1 MILGNSQNRIQSRV
15 LLTCILYRLSIL
27 WFDVSV
33 VMQVRGEIEGVSA
46 GTVFDMLLD
55 GDYRKMWDENVIEDY
70 ELCALDST
78 NDIGYYS
85 RKQ

>member
-1 MILGNSQNRIQSRV
+1 MSSSHSRLCASRLLFCVLSDGNISV
-15 LLTCILYRLSIL
+15 LI
-27 WFDVSV
+27 
-33 VMQVRGEIEGVSA
+33 QVRGEIEDVPA
-46 GTVFDMLLD
+46 ATVFDMLLD

-78 NDIGYYS
+78 NDVGYYS

>member
-1 MILGNSQNRIQSRV
+1 MCV
-15 LLTCILYRLSIL
+15 LYIGYLFCVLSDG
-27 WFDVSV
+27 DVSV
-33 VMQVRGEIEGVSA
+33 VIQVRGEIENVSA

-78 NDIGYYS
+78 NDVGYYS